1 MKNILSSLNES
12 EKRRILE
19 MHYKA
24 SGKQIISEGFS
35 IILTPAEL
43 SSVYATKA
51 EVVGSDKPYGVSFTF
66 LPEKQQKNENGTVA
80 NPTYLCTPRSS
91 GGSYGSKFD
100 NYAPYTNT
108 KFGVDNTPIGIIL
121 DNMAILG
128 KKQCDTSIKQTPKL
142 TTTKPKT
149 PQQQRIDLIKST
161 WSRESQRLVNVV
173 DNNTNYFNFGYENY
187 NDTPDFDNVS
197 IKLFQSS
204 NAPTLYK
211 KVGTTEPAIYSCKTK
226 TWAPSNHFGNTA
238 LEGKDPNA
246 NRNDIGKT
254 PAQIAQ
260 SSVDTLC
267 TLSTKK
273 PQ

>member
-12 EKRRILE
+12 EKKRILE
-19 MHYKA
+19 MHKKA
-24 SGKQIISEGFS
+24 TNRQY
-35 IILTPAEL
+35 LTEDFKSNITAAEL
-43 SSVYATKA
+43 ATVYSSSAQVLGT
-51 EVVGSDKPYGVSFTF
+51 DKPTGVSFTL
-66 LPEKQQKNENGTVA
+66 LPKYQQPGAGNLTYNCNPAGKYYSDKFQNIGPYNGIGLA
-80 NPTYLCTPRSS
+80 F
-91 GGSYGSKFD
+91 GSEGLPLGD
-100 NYAPYTNT
+100 
-108 KFGVDNTPIGIIL
+108 VL
-121 DNMAILG
+121 DKMEILG
-128 KKQCDTSIKQTPKL
+128 KRQCEVSSKSVVVKP

-161 WSRESQRLVNVV
+161 WARESQRLINVV
-173 DNNTNYFNFGYENY
+173 DNNTNYFSFGYENY

-211 KVGTTEPAIYSCKTK
+211 KVGTTEYAIYSCKTK